1 MRNRTE
7 RARLGRESGKIHN
20 SFFLARAL
28 PRDCD
33 YDKKKSWFRPR
44 KEKPMKNTMK
54 KALALALAVLMMAS
68 LSVAA
73 FADGEAELTG
83 GEVGGF
89 TSPDTPT
96 AQNKTL
102 ILKKELTAYNL
113 DETQIQAPTISYTY
127 TIAPVEPSFNVT
139 DEASDH
145 ATGIG
150 ALTVPTK
157 AGITEGVAI
166 TGTIGWTN
174 AETLNA
180 DTDGAANYKDL
191 KIDFSNVVFTGP
203 GIYRYVITETAP
215 NYAASGVTATTGTHT
230 RYLDVYVKAADT
242 FNDGSTA
249 EEWVIYGYVC
259 MYDSEDVD
267 PVADTTTTGAMKTN
281 GFVAGTNDGT
291 EIKADSYYTFNVT
304 VSKTVVNDN
313 YAKATHAF
321 PFTVIFTNAAVT
333 QSVDISSKT
342 TVTNTPTGFVDPA
355 PAALSAGNTKGVVF
369 IKDGASVKYIGI
381 PNGTSVEVYETN
393 DMTGVIYQV
402 TTTLTPT
409 GTAPT
414 TDNSVSWDDAP
425 TVAVAQAAEK
435 EAFQSTKATITTTPD
450 VDDDNAYAVAVTN
463 RLLTISP
470 TGVSLRVAPYA
481 LMLCAGLLLVFF
493 SRRRKANAESED

>member
-1 MRNRTE
+1 
-7 RARLGRESGKIHN
+7 
-20 SFFLARAL
+20 
-28 PRDCD
+28 
-33 YDKKKSWFRPR
+33 
-44 KEKPMKNTMK
+44 MKNTMK

-73 FADGEAELTG
+73 FAEGEAELTG
-83 GEVGGF
+83 GEVGGYAQAD
-89 TSPDTPT
+89 SPTV
-96 AQNKTL
+96 QNKTL

-150 ALTVPTK
+150 ARTVPTK
-157 AGITEGVAI
+157 AGITAGVTL
-166 TGTIGWTN
+166 TGTAVNTIAWTN
-174 AETLNA
+174 TEKLNA
-180 DTDGAANYKDL
+180 ATNGAANYKDL
-191 KIDFSNVVFTGP
+191 KIDFSKVVFTGP
-203 GIYRYVITETAP
+203 GIYRYIITETAP
-215 NYAASGVTATTGTHT
+215 NYAASGVTECKAGEAAASHD
-230 RYLDVYVKAADT
+230 RYLDVYVKAADSFT
-242 FNDGSTA
+242 NGSTA
-249 EEWVIYGYVC
+249 EEWDIYGYVC
-259 MYDSEDVD
+259 MYENKAITPDG
-267 PVADTTTTGAMKTN
+267 DTTTTGAMKTN
-281 GFVAGTNDGT
+281 GFVAGTNDNT

-304 VSKTVVNDN
+304 VSKTVQNDN

-321 PFTVIFTNAAVT
+321 PFTVIFTNADVT

-342 TVTNTPTGFVDPA
+342 TGTTPDGFIDPA
-355 PAALSAGNTKGVVF
+355 PAALSAGNTKGVVS

-402 TTTLTPT
+402 TTALTPT

-414 TDNSVSWDDAP
+414 TDNSVSWDIAP
-425 TVAVAQAAEK
+425 TVAVAQAAAK

-493 SRRRKANAESED
+493 SRRRKAKAESED

>member
-1 MRNRTE
+1 MF
-7 RARLGRESGKIHN
+7 S
-20 SFFLARAL
+20 
-28 PRDCD
+28 
-33 YDKKKSWFRPR
+33 PR

-73 FADGEAELTG
+73 FAEGEAGLTG
-83 GEVGGF
+83 GEVGGY
-89 TSPDTPT
+89 TSPDSPKV
-96 AQNKTL
+96 QNKTL

-113 DETQIQAPTISYTY
+113 DATQIQAPTISYTY
-127 TIAPVEPSFNVT
+127 AITAGDAGVNVT

-145 ATGIG
+145 TANT

-157 AGITEGVAI
+157 AGITAGVTL
-166 TGTIGWTN
+166 TGTAVNTIEWTN
-174 AETLNA
+174 TDTLTA
-180 DTDGAANYKDL
+180 SATGIANYKDL
-191 KIDFSNVVFTGP
+191 KINFSNVVFTGP

-230 RYLDVYVKAADT
+230 RYLDVYVKAADN
-242 FNDGSTA
+242 FNDGSA
-249 EEWVIYGYVC
+249 ASDWDIYGYVC

-267 PVADTTTTGAMKTN
+267 PADDTTTTGAMKTN

-333 QSVDISSKT
+333 QSVDISSAT
-342 TVTNTPTGFVDPA
+342 TGTTTPTGFVDPA
-355 PAALSAGNTKGVVF
+355 AAALSDDDTRGVVF

-402 TTTLTPT
+402 TTALT
-409 GTAPT
+409 GTAT
-414 TDNSVSWDDAP
+414 KTDNSVSWDDKP

-435 EAFQSTKATITTTPD
+435 EAFQSTKATIATTAD
-450 VDDDNAYAVAVTN
+450 KDDDNAYAVAVTN